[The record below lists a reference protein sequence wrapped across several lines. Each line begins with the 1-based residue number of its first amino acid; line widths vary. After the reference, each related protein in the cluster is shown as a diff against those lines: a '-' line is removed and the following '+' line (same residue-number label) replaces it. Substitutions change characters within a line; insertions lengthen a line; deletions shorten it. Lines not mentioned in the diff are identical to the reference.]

1 MTDAATPRSSSHG
14 FVAPSCPTQGRDLHP
29 LPWQDDAA
37 AGPHFL
43 LLWLLWPPI
52 PPPLPMAPGPSHACH
67 RRRWGR
73 WRIHPRWM
81 CWSGGSRR
89 GRGGS
94 RDQDGGQRW
103 RRGTDTEVRAKELR
117 SFFLFYIFFLVRG
130 AQLKVKVHNIHSGA
144 ICKQQAC
151 SVGPILR

>member
-1 MTDAATPRSSSHG
+1 MASWRRPVRHRG
-14 FVAPSCPTQGRDLHP
+14 EIRI
-29 LPWQDDAA
+29 LPWQADAA

-81 CWSGGSRR
+81 CWSGGSRL

-94 RDQDGGQRW
+94 RRGRSGSRW
-103 RRGTDTEVRAKELR
+103 WSTLEEGNGYGSREGVAVV
-117 SFFLFYIFFLVRG
+117 FLLYIFFLVRG